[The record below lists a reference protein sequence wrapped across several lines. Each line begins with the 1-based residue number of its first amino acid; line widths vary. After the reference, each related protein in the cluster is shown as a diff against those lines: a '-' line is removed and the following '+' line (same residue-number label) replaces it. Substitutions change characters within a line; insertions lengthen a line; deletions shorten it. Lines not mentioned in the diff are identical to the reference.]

1 MATFDFKNWNAEVF
15 QKYVKI
21 APDLKKDAILKSGA
35 LILRQDLAQVLKDGV
50 GGNYITEPMKAQIG
64 GNADNYDGSTTITSD
79 TRKTYTQGKIV
90 IGRAHSW
97 LEKDF
102 SKDITGGV
110 DFKATAGE
118 VKKFF
123 SHVNED
129 DLLAILEGIFSA
141 TDPSMTTFISEHTLD
156 LSSETDPTISATSLN
171 DCCQKALGDNK
182 DAFALAIMHSKVATQ
197 LENKQLITYWVYND
211 ANGMQRAIN
220 LYSWNGRLVIVSDR
234 VPYDNSAHTY
244 TTYVFGLG
252 AFEYAEL
259 PVAVPYEMERDAL
272 TNGGQSYIV
281 GRQRTLF
288 APVGISY
295 APSAIPMSPTNEQL
309 KSATAW
315 KLASDNATSSPSYFP
330 HKAIAIARI
339 ISK

>member
-1 MATFDFKNWNAEVF
+1 MAVFDYKNWNAEVF

-50 GGNYITEPMKAQIG
+50 GGNYIVEPMKAQIG
-64 GNADNYDGSTTITSD
+64 GTADNYDGATNISTD
-79 TRKTYTQGKIV
+79 TRKTFTQGKIV
-90 IGRAHSW
+90 IGRAHAW
-97 LEKDF
+97 KEKDF
-102 SKDITGGV
+102 SKDVTGGV

-129 DLLAILEGIFSA
+129 DLLAILEGIFAS
-141 TDPSMTTFISEHTLD
+141 TDTSMATFIADHTLD
-156 LSSETDPTISATSLN
+156 LSAETDPTIGATSLN

-211 ANGMQRAIN
+211 ANGMQRAVN
-220 LYSWNGRLVIVSDR
+220 LYSWNGRLVITSDR
-234 VPYDNSAHTY
+234 VPYDSTAKTY

-252 AFEYAEL
+252 AFEYADL
-259 PVAVPYEMERDAL
+259 PVNVPFEMDRTPL
-272 TNGGQSYIV
+272 TNGGETYIV
-281 GRQRTLF
+281 GRERVLF

-295 APSAIPMSPTNEQL
+295 APATIPVSPTNAQL

-315 KLASDNATSSPSYFP
+315 KLASDNDATNPEYFP